1 MPAAAH
7 PTIVKITSIAGMY
20 MAEQQK
26 TFGEAL
32 EALLDGKCVRRA
44 GWNGKGMFV
53 YRHTFE
59 PASIPGIVLD
69 GSVVSFAST
78 FVLFTAQKVHQ
89 PGWNAAQPDMH
100 ANDWEILSVV
110 DILASQV

>member
-1 MPAAAH
+1 MD
-7 PTIVKITSIAGMY
+7 
-20 MAEQQK
+20 MAERQK

-32 EALLDGKCVRRA
+32 EALMGGQCVRRA

-53 YRHTFE
+53 YRHVFA
-59 PASIPGIVLD
+59 PAAVPGIVLD
-69 GSVVSFAST
+69 GSAVSFAST

-89 PGWNAAQPDMH
+89 PGWNASQPDMH
-100 ANDWEILSVV
+100 ATDWEILSAV

>member
-1 MPAAAH
+1 
-7 PTIVKITSIAGMY
+7 

-32 EALLDGKCVRRA
+32 EALMNGQCVRRA
-44 GWNGKGMFV
+44 DWNGKGMFV
-53 YRHTFE
+53 YRHVFA
-59 PASIPGIVLD
+59 PAAIPGIVLD
-69 GSVVSFAST
+69 GSVVTFAST

-89 PGWNAAQPDMH
+89 PGWNASQPDMH
-100 ANDWEILSVV
+100 AADWEILSVA